1 MFAAVVNYQME
12 KHILG
17 ESRVWSSIGAPSWI
31 GFWVPCERRRREKVK
46 RSSLLD
52 DEGGRRELV
61 PVLEVEALL

>member
-1 MFAAVVNYQME
+1 M
-12 KHILG
+12 
-17 ESRVWSSIGAPSWI
+17 
-31 GFWVPCERRRREKVK
+31 PCERRRGEKVK